1 MRVRRPARPA
11 TGSRGGPAYNRAMLH
26 ALNSLSQRLAPSVME
41 RATLLVNHVLGGE
54 PVATARLQPHAGK
67 GVRLV
72 LEGWPSLLPPLPSL
86 VFRITPAGLVEWVAE
101 DGAAEL
107 TLRIDA
113 SNPALLLTQTA
124 TGVRP
129 EAQIEGDAALAADVA
144 WLMENLRW
152 DAAADLE
159 RVFPPAV
166 AQQLASLG
174 SMATSALRGA
184 LQRLDQVRR
193 RAP

>member
-1 MRVRRPARPA
+1 MQRPGPPA
-11 TGSRGGPAYNRAMLH
+11 TGARGGPAYNRAMLH
-26 ALNSLSQRLAPSVME
+26 ALNGLSQRLAPPVME
-41 RATLLVNHVLGGE
+41 RATLLVNHVLTGE
-54 PVATARLQPHAGK
+54 PVATERLRPHAGK
-67 GVRLV
+67 SVRLA
-72 LEGWPSLLPPLPSL
+72 LEGWPSLLPALPSL
-86 VFRITPAGLVEWVAE
+86 VFRITPAGLLEWVA
-101 DGAAEL
+101 DGGLGVAEL

-113 SNPALLLTQTA
+113 RNPALLLTQTA

-174 SMATSALRGA
+174 SMVSAA
-184 LQRLDQVRR
+184 MRLDRVRR
-193 RAP
+193 RGP